1 MLVGDTPTPP
11 AVGRSPS
18 ALPHSRSY
26 ASRPYELCKGL
37 PALESLMLALRP
49 TPQATKIGGVGR
61 LHHLCGAL
69 LSKQATT
76 DTTLHP
82 SAPCALVAHLDA
94 SLRWHD
100 GAYTAAPPRGALLSK
115 QATTDTTL
123 QPSAPCALVAHLDA
137 SLRWHDGAYTA
148 APPRGASEPSSSP
161 SPSGRRDLTAYAGTT
176 STNNVAVS
184 GAMAQGQLSLGWGI
198 RLGWRDLRAVREPPL
213 HQTGGRD
220 SRFPPSRERRVFSRK
235 RRM

>member
-1 MLVGDTPTPP
+1 MAQWVVVVGFPLGVPPLWRPLRNCACRTWFFPPTRPVCLWGTPPRPP
-11 AVGRSPS
+11 AVGHRPS

-100 GAYTAAPPRGALLSK
+100 GAYTAAPPLRSPR
-115 QATTDTTL
+115 TL
-123 QPSAPCALVAHLDA
+123 ILTFSQREKGPC
-137 SLRWHDGAYTA
+137 
-148 APPRGASEPSSSP
+148 PPRGNDVYEQRSCQR
-161 SPSGRRDLTAYAGTT
+161 GYDVR
-176 STNNVAVS
+176 AVVV
-184 GAMAQGQLSLGWGI
+184 GFWGI
-198 RLGWRDLRAVREPPL
+198 RLGWRDLRRFANRSLHPHREQGFEVPAFAGTTGPL
-213 HQTGGRD
+213 GA
-220 SRFPPSRERRVFSRK
+220 
-235 RRM
+235 

>member
-1 MLVGDTPTPP
+1 MSYAINVRAIAAMAQWAIVVGFALGFSPQGDLCVTAPGGRGSSHPPGMLVGDTPTPP
-11 AVGRSPS
+11 AVGHRPS

-37 PALESLMLALRP
+37 PAWESLMLALRP

-100 GAYTAAPPRGALLSK
+100 GAYTAAPPLRSPILEASHDRHNPPPLCPVCAGRAPRC
-115 QATTDTTL
+115 
-123 QPSAPCALVAHLDA
+123 QPSLA
-137 SLRWHDGAYTA
+137 
-148 APPRGASEPSSSP
+148 
-161 SPSGRRDLTAYAGTT
+161 
-176 STNNVAVS
+176 
-184 GAMAQGQLSLGWGI
+184 
-198 RLGWRDLRAVREPPL
+198 
-213 HQTGGRD
+213 
-220 SRFPPSRERRVFSRK
+220 
-235 RRM
+235 

>member
-1 MLVGDTPTPP
+1 MPVGDTPTPP
-11 AVGRSPS
+11 AVGHRPS

-49 TPQATKIGGVGR
+49 TPQATKIRGVGR
-61 LHHLCGAL
+61 LHHFCGAL

-100 GAYTAAPPRGALLSK
+100 GAYTAAPPLR
-115 QATTDTTL
+115 TPRTL
-123 QPSAPCALVAHLDA
+123 ILTF
-137 SLRWHDGAYTA
+137 SLREKGPDRL
-148 APPRGASEPSSSP
+148 RGNDVYEQRSCQW
-161 SPSGRRDLTAYAGTT
+161 GY
-176 STNNVAVS
+176 
-184 GAMAQGQLSLGWGI
+184 GAMGSCRWVLGV

-213 HQTGGRD
+213 HQTGRLAGLL
-220 SRFPPSRERRVFSRK
+220 PSTRASYSKSMVYRVSVHS
-235 RRM
+235 